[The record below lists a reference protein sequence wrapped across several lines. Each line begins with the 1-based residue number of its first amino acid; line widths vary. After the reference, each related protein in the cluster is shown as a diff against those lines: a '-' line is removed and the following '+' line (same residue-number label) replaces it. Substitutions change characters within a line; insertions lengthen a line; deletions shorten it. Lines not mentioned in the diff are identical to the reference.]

1 MKPMKKKQAETNGK
15 ANGNGAK
22 KPKPAPANKSKQTET
37 KGLAGPGLFAGL
49 SAALAAVCVVVTAFV
64 LKATVLQPLMDEV
77 NAATQKSNL
86 DAAVS
91 VINNRLKFIEDQV
104 AVLAG
109 SVDAARFVDDQVRAQ
124 VTGIA
129 TKTLPAAVRAVAFQ
143 KGRGVRDTETP
154 VPVSFASLDMVRN
167 VEQGKAVRLEAFVSN
182 EKWFIQ
188 VVKPVQTDSN
198 VIVGTVLVMFS
209 TEILEPTWR
218 QTGGGKYQLL
228 QSVGGQQR
236 VVIEHGQGSG
246 DKLVGGTALPQWQV
260 AYYPNESA
268 RFSYSD
274 QMLWIVAL
282 AIALLAAGLAAAP
295 VFLLT
300 KKVRKDISAV
310 TAFGQACI
318 MGEKPSSPKISLLA
332 FHSMVVLLDQARQT
346 VVKRSIP
353 TKSKAT
359 AADSGAE
366 AAPAK
371 KAPQPAKEEA
381 APLFND
387 DALDISMLGEDDDL
401 LGLHDDEPAS
411 DFGEG
416 ASMEVNESQVV
427 NVSDTIFRAY
437 DIRGV
442 VGDTL
447 DAKVVYEI
455 GRALGSE
462 ARQKNVT
469 DMCLGYDGRESSPA
483 LAKALAQGIMA
494 TGVNVINVGLVP
506 TPVLYFAAHHT
517 QTLSGAM
524 VTGSHNPAEYNGVK
538 MMLAGDTLAQ
548 AEIQKLLQRIRT
560 QNYIKGQGEL
570 RNQDIR
576 QNYIDAI
583 VNDIAVAAPLK
594 VVLDAGNG
602 VAGDIAPKL
611 IEELGCEVTPLFCE
625 VDGNFPNH
633 HPDPGKPENLQ
644 ALIAKVKEVGADIGV
659 AFDGDGDRIGVVTAK
674 GKIIWPDRLLM
685 LFAKDVVSRNPG
697 ADVIFDVK
705 CSRRLNSLISSYGGR
720 PIMWRTGHSLI
731 KAKMKETG
739 ALLAGEM
746 SGHIFFKERWFGFD
760 DGIYSAARLLEILG
774 IDERNADAVFD
785 EFPEDVSTPE
795 INVAVSDSSKFMVME
810 KLSQNASW
818 GDGNVSSID
827 GVRVEY
833 ADGWGLCRASNTT
846 PVLVL
851 RFEAES
857 QEALARI
864 QKVFRDQ
871 LLAVDPSLSIPF

>member
-1 MKPMKKKQAETNGK
+1 
-15 ANGNGAK
+15 
-22 KPKPAPANKSKQTET
+22 
-37 KGLAGPGLFAGL
+37 
-49 SAALAAVCVVVTAFV
+49 
-64 LKATVLQPLMDEV
+64 
-77 NAATQKSNL
+77 
-86 DAAVS
+86 
-91 VINNRLKFIEDQV
+91 
-104 AVLAG
+104 
-109 SVDAARFVDDQVRAQ
+109 
-124 VTGIA
+124 
-129 TKTLPAAVRAVAFQ
+129 
-143 KGRGVRDTETP
+143 
-154 VPVSFASLDMVRN
+154 
-167 VEQGKAVRLEAFVSN
+167 
-182 EKWFIQ
+182 
-188 VVKPVQTDSN
+188 
-198 VIVGTVLVMFS
+198 
-209 TEILEPTWR
+209 
-218 QTGGGKYQLL
+218 
-228 QSVGGQQR
+228 
-236 VVIEHGQGSG
+236 
-246 DKLVGGTALPQWQV
+246 
-260 AYYPNESA
+260 
-268 RFSYSD
+268 
-274 QMLWIVAL
+274 
-282 AIALLAAGLAAAP
+282 
-295 VFLLT
+295 
-300 KKVRKDISAV
+300 
-310 TAFGQACI
+310 
-318 MGEKPSSPKISLLA
+318 
-332 FHSMVVLLDQARQT
+332 
-346 VVKRSIP
+346 
-353 TKSKAT
+353 
-359 AADSGAE
+359 
-366 AAPAK
+366 
-371 KAPQPAKEEA
+371 
-381 APLFND
+381 
-387 DALDISMLGEDDDL
+387 
-401 LGLHDDEPAS
+401 
-411 DFGEG
+411 
-416 ASMEVNESQVV
+416 MEVNESQVV
-427 NVSDTIFRAY
+427 NVSETIFRAY

-442 VGDTL
+442 VDDTL
-447 DAKVVYEI
+447 DVKVMYEI

-469 DMCLGYDGRESSPA
+469 DMCLGYDGRESSSA
-483 LAKALAQGIMA
+483 LARALAQGIMT

-560 QNYIKGQGEL
+560 QNYVKGQGEL

-611 IEELGCEVTPLFCE
+611 IEELGCEVTPLFCD

-795 INVAVSDSSKFMVME
+795 INIAVSDSSKFMVME

-857 QEALARI
+857 QDALGRI

-871 LLAVDPSLSIPF
+871 LLAVDPSLSVPF